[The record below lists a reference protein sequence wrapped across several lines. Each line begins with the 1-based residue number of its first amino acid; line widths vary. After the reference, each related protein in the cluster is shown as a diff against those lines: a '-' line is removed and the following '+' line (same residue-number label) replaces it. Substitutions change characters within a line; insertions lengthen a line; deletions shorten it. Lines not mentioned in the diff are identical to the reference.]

1 MNGNSYDPY
10 QQLAMF
16 AALVTLEKEWRR
28 QKGPQPER
36 EKNPFVKKYIQRV
49 VRSFGRVLIRV
60 GRKLALVGMSEM
72 V

>member
-1 MNGNSYDPY
+1 MHGNSYDPY
-10 QQLAMF
+10 QQLVLF

-36 EKNPFVKKYIQRV
+36 EKRSLVKKYIQCV
-49 VRSFGRVLIRV
+49 VRSIGRVLIRV

-72 V
+72 I